1 MTDGDIGTVR
11 WFGASWNAP
20 ICDRRAHV
28 ETPADQP
35 CGACGDPIR
44 HGDQGV
50 TIPYSGPETVTR
62 ALYHLGCWFR
72 VIGVPW
78 EGQGY

>member
-1 MTDGDIGTVR
+1 MTDDDVGTVR

-20 ICDRRAHV
+20 VCDRRAHI
-28 ETPADQP
+28 ETPVDQP

-50 TIPYSGPETVTR
+50 SVLTFSPLRTAPRSP
-62 ALYHLGCWFR
+62 YHLSCWFR
-72 VIGVPW
+72 VIGVPL
-78 EGQGY
+78 EL